1 MITDEQ
7 FKSLNVGD
15 WFYAVTQKDNSPF
28 EQPFIRKFQIIEF
41 MELNDKMSAVTS
53 KKDRIGRH
61 WIFRPRTMH
70 LTYEDA
76 LIEKKEILE
85 KIKKFE
91 QEQEERNKIYFAEQE
106 AREKQMQEEHDNKIR
121 EEERKKVVQIL
132 KDKIEKRNNGTRN
145 GNYSEQYK
153 DGYSGCCCDLTDI
166 LDQIERNEDV

>member
-91 QEQEERNKIYFAEQE
+91 KERKERDEIYFSEQE
-106 AREKQMQEEHDNKIR
+106 AREKQRQEEHENQIR
-121 EEERKKVVQIL
+121 AEERKKVVSEIWQEFEQRL
-132 KDKIEKRNNGTRN
+132 KGKT
-145 GNYSEQYK
+145 K
-153 DGYSGCCCDLTDI
+153 DMSIIQVCLMI
-166 LDQIERNEDV
+166 KSVLDQIENQGDDTNV